1 MAPSMTSSPIEIAHI
16 GLRTRSPERMIDFY
30 QRLVGAKVVLAND
43 SISVLAWDQEH
54 HRLALLHDKTAVPK
68 QENAAGFDHVALKF
82 ASVKDLVQVY
92 RAGKEA
98 GIMPKFCLN
107 HGVSTSLYYSDPDGN
122 KIEMLIE
129 AYDNADE
136 VQKHMKNL
144 DPANVKAVR
153 LDPEE
158 LLRRVDAGESNESL
172 RKAGFIGSKPLEAN
186 I

>member
-1 MAPSMTSSPIEIAHI
+1 MAPSMTPSPIEIAHI
-16 GLRTRSPERMIDFY
+16 GLRTTSPERMIDFY

-68 QENAAGFDHVALKF
+68 QENAAI
-82 ASVKDLVQVY
+82 Y
-92 RAGKEA
+92 RAGREA